1 MVHIE
6 MVCFR
11 GRVQVCTFT
20 ARYMRNLIAGLKAQM
35 PGIRIEEWDYGHQK
49 RQPKR
54 SDGEAALAT
63 YMGNMAPG
71 ERKHRREI
79 QDTLGIPI
87 ATMNRLWKKLKTD
100 GTPLNQAALDANIR
114 VEERREG
121 KTKRSYLLR
130 D

>member
-1 MVHIE
+1 VVHIE

-54 SDGEAALAT
+54 SNGESALAT

-87 ATMNRLWKKLKTD
+87 ATMNRL
-100 GTPLNQAALDANIR
+100 
-114 VEERREG
+114 
-121 KTKRSYLLR
+121 
-130 D
+130 

>member
-1 MVHIE
+1 
-6 MVCFR
+6 
-11 GRVQVCTFT
+11 
-20 ARYMRNLIAGLKAQM
+20 
-35 PGIRIEEWDYGHQK
+35 
-49 RQPKR
+49 
-54 SDGEAALAT
+54 
-63 YMGNMAPG
+63 MGNMAPG